1 MKPKA
6 LILVL
11 GGALS
16 LVLIQ
21 PAGTARAISY
31 GNQSQDY
38 ISDKFIQKQRR
49 ILKNKETLGLNLKQT
64 NKIEALKINL
74 EKEMVLLDAK
84 IEVVN
89 IELRSVL
96 SQDSTDSKTV
106 LDLIDQKSEL
116 EKTKAKAQ
124 AMAYLNLKDVLTPDQ
139 WVNLNNIREIYKGP
153 YGEGDSSQ

>member
-1 MKPKA
+1 MQPKTF
-6 LILVL
+6 ILVL
-11 GGALS
+11 GGVLS
-16 LVLIQ
+16 LGIINPV
-21 PAGTARAISY
+21 GTAHAISY

-38 ISDKFIQKQRR
+38 ISDKFVQKQRR
-49 ILKNKETLGLNLKQT
+49 ILKNKEALGLNLKQT

-84 IEVVN
+84 IEVIN

-96 SQDSTDSKTV
+96 SQDTTDSKTV

-153 YGEGDSSQ
+153 YGEVESSQ